1 MKEMAFC
8 CTWCGEFCWYW

>member
-8 CTWCGEFCWYW
+8 GK